1 MSIKMD
7 EIFQI
12 LHKYHSNN
20 DEREETVNK
29 VDTTSIENV
38 KRNIETLLASVRC
51 NIGSI
56 EYANLNK
63 MLAVSYLEIGDEFKA
78 ICHLIESHAVILRQQ
93 ILHRSVKTEMR
104 ESILNTQQT
113 YGLKSSYVGFN
124 MNDTNSTDNLKR
136 KLAELPKEWYMIQI
150 TSEYKSPNISEYNK
164 TISGMMHEIHII
176 ILPTG
181 AEDMEPLCIT
191 LPKPK
196 LESAYDI
203 CYEIQK
209 LLFNN
214 RSELETTYANN
225 ELYWKMRERQNI
237 SMKTAIQALEHMW
250 LREWRILF
258 MADPIN
264 KRDLTTNIVQMIE
277 KLISDDKKSQN
288 ISKRTKWLLKKVAL
302 GACFLT
308 REEIA
313 RAVKYILSDNDKLAD
328 NVILS
333 IFGKLSCI
341 EKLKEATRKTLV
353 LIIDEHIDYIPF
365 ESMEILKCHP
375 ITRFPSFHIAY
386 ALFKEHE
393 NTMENGC
400 KIIRARNDMGTCIV
414 NPSGNLIKMEKR
426 MRLFIEYWL
435 PNWKS
440 WYNVE
445 PQEEIFEN
453 ALVNRDIL
461 MYNGHGNGIQ
471 YLSGEQIERLKVKS
485 IVLLFGCSSV
495 KLLTVGGRYPPYGI
509 SNQYLI
515 ASSPCVLGMLWE
527 VTDADIDKMTTNFI
541 SNWIPSPTNR
551 SWADVDINMWCAG
564 TLKFLKSPQ
573 KSTENVPIE
582 PEMLR
587 AVAKSKDACSQY
599 MTAAAIVVRGLP
611 IKLI

>member
-1 MSIKMD
+1 MD
-7 EIFQI
+7 EICQI
-12 LHKYHSNN
+12 LRECHFSNYEHEKTTDMVEINCVEKVKN
-20 DEREETVNK
+20 D
-29 VDTTSIENV
+29 IEM
-38 KRNIETLLASVRC
+38 LLASIRC
-51 NIGSI
+51 NIGSV

-63 MLAVSYLEIGDEFKA
+63 MLAICYLKIGSELEA
-78 ICHLIESHAVILRQQ
+78 IYHLIESHAVILRQQ

-104 ESILNTQQT
+104 ESILNRQQT
-113 YGLKSSYVGFN
+113 YGLQSSYIAFN
-124 MNDTNSTDNLKR
+124 VYNANSIDNLKT
-136 KLAELPKEWYMIQI
+136 KLFELPKEWYIIQI
-150 TSEYKSPNISEYNK
+150 TGLYRSSNVFEYREKKIS
-164 TISGMMHEIHII
+164 TMHEIHIT

-181 AEDMEPLCIT
+181 TKDTDPLCIT

-196 LESAYDI
+196 LQSSYDI
-203 CYEIQK
+203 CYEIEK
-209 LLFNN
+209 LLSNN
-214 RSELETTYANN
+214 RSELKATYANN
-225 ELYWKMRERQNI
+225 ELYWKMRQRQNT
-237 SMKTAIQALEHMW
+237 SMKIAIQSLEYTW

-264 KRDLTTNIVQMIE
+264 KDNIVTDIVEMID
-277 KLISDDKKSQN
+277 KLISDHKISKNVPKKS
-288 ISKRTKWLLKKVAL
+288 KWLLKKIAL

-313 RAVKYILSDNDKLAD
+313 RAVKYVLSDYNKLAD

-333 IFGKLSCI
+333 IIGKLPCI
-341 EKLKEATRKTLV
+341 QELKDAIRKTLV
-353 LIIDEHIDYIPF
+353 LIIDENMDYIPF

-375 ITRFPSFHIAY
+375 VTRFPSLHITY

-400 KIIRARNDMGTCIV
+400 KIIRVKNDMGMCIV
-414 NPSGNLIKMEKR
+414 NPSGDLPKMEKR

-435 PNWKS
+435 PHWRS
-440 WYNVE
+440 CYNIE
-445 PQEEIFEN
+445 PQEELFED
-453 ALVNRDIL
+453 ALINRDIL

-471 YLSGEQIERLKVKS
+471 YLPGEQIERLRVKS

-495 KLLTVGGRYPPYGI
+495 KLLKVGGRYPPYGV

-515 ASSPCVLGMLWE
+515 ASSPSVLGMLWE

-541 SNWIPSPTNR
+541 SNWIPSPLNR
-551 SWADVDINMWCAG
+551 PWTDVDISMWCSG
-564 TLKFLKSPQ
+564 TLKFLQYPQ
-573 KSTENVPIE
+573 KSIQNIE

-587 AVAKSKDACSQY
+587 AVAKSKDVCSQY

>member
-1 MSIKMD
+1 MSINIE

-12 LHKYHSNN
+12 FHECHSNN
-20 DEREETVNK
+20 GKREETLDK
-29 VDTTSIENV
+29 VETNSIENV
-38 KRNIETLLASVRC
+38 KSDIETLLSDIRC
-51 NIGSI
+51 NIGSV
-56 EYANLNK
+56 EYANLHK
-63 MLAVSYLEIGDEFKA
+63 MLAFSYLKIGDELKA

-124 MNDTNSTDNLKR
+124 INDTNSIDNLKT
-136 KLAELPKEWYMIQI
+136 KLFDLPKEWYMIQI
-150 TSEYKSPNISEYNK
+150 TSQYKSPNISEYSK
-164 TISGMMHEIHII
+164 TTSDAMHEIHIT

-181 AEDMEPLCIT
+181 AEEMEPLCIT

-196 LESAYDI
+196 LQSSYDI

-209 LLFNN
+209 LLSNN
-214 RSELETTYANN
+214 RSELEATYTNN

-237 SMKTAIQALEHMW
+237 SMKTAIQALEYTW
-250 LREWRILF
+250 LREWRVLF

-264 KRDLTTNIVQMIE
+264 KYDLTANIVQMIE
-277 KLISDDKKSQN
+277 KLISDDKKSRN
-288 ISKRTKWLLKKVAL
+288 ISKRSKWLLKKVAL
-302 GACFLT
+302 AACFLT

-313 RAVKYILSDNDKLAD
+313 RAVKYVLSDNDKLAD
-328 NVILS
+328 NIILS
-333 IFGKLSCI
+333 ILGKLPCI
-341 EKLKEATRKTLV
+341 EELKEATRKTLV
-353 LIIDEHIDYIPF
+353 LIIDEHMDYIPF

-375 ITRFPSFHIAY
+375 ITRFPSLHIAY

-393 NTMENGC
+393 NTMEKGC
-400 KIIRARNDMGTCIV
+400 KIIRTRKDMGTCIV
-414 NPSGNLIKMEKR
+414 NPSGNLAKMEKR

-435 PNWKS
+435 PHWRS

-445 PQEEIFEN
+445 PQEEAFED

-471 YLSGEQIERLKVKS
+471 YLPGEQIERLRVKS

-495 KLLTVGGRYPPYGI
+495 KLLTVGGRYPPYGV

-527 VTDADIDKMTTNFI
+527 VTDADIDRMTTNFI
-541 SNWIPSPTNR
+541 SNWIPSPINR

-564 TLKFLKSPQ
+564 TLKFLKNPQ
-573 KSTENVPIE
+573 KGTENVPIE

-587 AVAKSKDACSQY
+587 AVAKSKDVCSQY